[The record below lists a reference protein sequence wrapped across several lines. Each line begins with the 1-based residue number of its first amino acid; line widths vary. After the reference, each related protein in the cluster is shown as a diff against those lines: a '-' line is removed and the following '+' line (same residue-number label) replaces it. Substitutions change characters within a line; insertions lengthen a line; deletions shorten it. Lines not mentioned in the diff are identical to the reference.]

1 MAASPQGALGA
12 PAAPAEIGGTGGPPA
27 TAARGSSWIW
37 VVLVLAVCHAA
48 AVASFQVL
56 SVLVGPLK
64 AALSLSDVQY
74 SLMQGFAV
82 AIFASLLGIPA
93 AAVADRGNRRLI
105 VLVGVAAW
113 SLATIGCALA
123 QTFGEL
129 FAARMFVGL
138 GEVFLYPAA
147 LSMIADVAPPG
158 RLSSAIGAFG
168 CGGPLGAALALI
180 GGGWLVRAGKQV
192 SPVLPGL
199 APWRLVFLL
208 CGAFGIIAGVL
219 LLTVSEPDHRAP
231 RGPSPSGLDGALR
244 HIFRN
249 WRLFAGVSGGM
260 LALSFCVYATASWL
274 PAMLV
279 RDHGM
284 SYGSAGATT
293 GAAAL
298 GGGVL
303 GAWVS
308 GLLSDRVESSGRRD
322 GALQVAICVAA
333 AFVVAIPAAVLA
345 SSSWGTIA
353 SVWVGYALLGMPTVL
368 GGTALQQI
376 LTGEDARAGHG
387 DPGPAGESRGP
398 IAWPADR
405 GRPGGARLRKCQGG
419 GVRPGTDGRRRRHRR
434 GRSIPILRQG
444 VLQLSQCRQR
454 RWERLLLIPP
464 RLHARRGR

>member
-1 MAASPQGALGA
+1 MAVPPRRVLGA
-12 PAAPAEIGGTGGPPA
+12 TADLGGAGGIPAA
-27 TAARGSSWIW
+27 AARGSSWIW
-37 VVLVLAVCHAA
+37 VVLVLALCHAA

-64 AALSLSDVQY
+64 AALSLTDVQY
-74 SLMQGFAV
+74 SLMQGLAV

-93 AAVADRGNRRLI
+93 ATVADRGNRRLI

-113 SLATIGCALA
+113 SLATVGCALA

-129 FAARMFVGL
+129 FTARMFVGL

-168 CGGPLGAALALI
+168 CGGPMGAALALM
-180 GGGWLVRAGKQV
+180 GGGWLVRAGDRF
-192 SPVLPGL
+192 STALPGL
-199 APWRLVFLL
+199 EPWRLVFLL
-208 CGAFGIIAGVL
+208 CGAFGVIAGIL
-219 LLTVSEPDHRAP
+219 LLTVSEPDHRAS
-231 RGPSPSGLDGALR
+231 RESGPAGIHAALR
-244 HIFRN
+244 HILQN
-249 WRLFAGVSGGM
+249 WRVFAGVSGGM

-298 GGGVL
+298 GGGAL

-308 GLLSDRVESSGRRD
+308 GLLSDRVESAGRRD
-322 GALQVAICVAA
+322 GSLQVAVGVAG
-333 AFVVAIPAAVLA
+333 AFVVAIPAAVLV
-345 SSSWGTIA
+345 SSWWGTVA
-353 SVWVGYALLGMPTVL
+353 SVWVGYTLLGMPTVL

-376 LTGEDARAGHG
+376 SPPRMRAQVMALQVLLVNLLALSLGPLTVAVLSEHVFGSARAVGYG
-387 DPGPAGESRGP
+387 LALTVGAGALAAAGAFLLSRKAFCGYRN
-398 IAWPADR
+398 AAD
-405 GRPGGARLRKCQGG
+405 L
-419 GVRPGTDGRRRRHRR
+419 
-434 GRSIPILRQG
+434 
-444 VLQLSQCRQR
+444 
-454 RWERLLLIPP
+454 ERC
-464 RLHARRGR
+464 G